1 MNCSS
6 LDEYVKRNTP
16 IGTGAQGQVYA
27 YGDKVIKNIDAD
39 INEEAWRRAS
49 DSGVGPTVY
58 GTFSCGN
65 ERFKNN
71 YIIMKKLSGKFNA
84 KDEKQL
90 KQVPE
95 LITRMIEAG
104 IFHGD
109 THDENFMIDETGR
122 LFLIDFDLSSVF
134 TNRGY
139 NFFDKQ
145 LRQSKYVDITANPDE
160 SFQVN
165 FTPEQLERI
174 QRMRPSIE
182 EYPFEIEERNRERE
196 LIERKRKEAE
206 ERARLAAEERK
217 KQLLSK
223 KTAGRRRSR
232 RRPSKTSQRRRRV

>member
-6 LDEYVKRNTP
+6 LDEYVKKNTP

-27 YGDKVIKNIDAD
+27 YGDDKVIKNIDED
-39 INEEAWRRAS
+39 INEEVWKRAS
-49 DSGVGPTVY
+49 DAGIGPIVY

-71 YIIMKKLSGKFNA
+71 YIIMKKLSGKFNV

-109 THDENFMIDETGR
+109 LHDENFMIDEAGR
-122 LFLIDFDLSSVF
+122 LFLIDFDLSSIF
-134 TNRGY
+134 TGKGNR
-139 NFFDKQ
+139 FFDKK
-145 LRQSKYVDITANPDE
+145 LRQIKHVEVTGDSDDSLEIK
-160 SFQVN
+160 

-174 QRMRPSIE
+174 QRLRPAVE
-182 EYPFEIEERNRERE
+182 EYPHEIEERNRERE
-196 LIERKRKEAE
+196 LIERKRREAE
-206 ERARLAAEERK
+206 ERARLAAEERR

-223 KTAGRRRSR
+223 KTAGRR
-232 RRPSKTSQRRRRV
+232 SKTRRQRLRRV